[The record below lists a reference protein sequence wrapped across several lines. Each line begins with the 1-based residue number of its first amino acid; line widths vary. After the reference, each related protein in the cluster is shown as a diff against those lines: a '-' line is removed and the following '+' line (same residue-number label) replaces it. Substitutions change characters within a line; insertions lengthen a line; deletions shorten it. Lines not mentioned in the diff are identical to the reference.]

1 MNTEELDKY
10 AEEVKNRSYMEYAET
25 SDEELKEILDEKE
38 INKLEGKGLFNK
50 IAKHFRDKKQAKVME
65 EVDSLVDNIE
75 KSSVLDIIPEEYKEM
90 MVNDDGTAKE
100 E

>member
-1 MNTEELDKY
+1 MTREELEKY
-10 AEEVKNRSYMEYAET
+10 AEEVKNKPYMEYAET
-25 SDEELKEILDEKE
+25 SDEELKEILDKKE

-65 EVDSLVDNIE
+65 EVDKLVDNINN
-75 KSSVLDIIPEEYKEM
+75 SSVLDIIPEEYKEM
-90 MVNDDGTAKE
+90 MVDDDGTRKE

>member
-1 MNTEELDKY
+1 MDKEELEKY
-10 AEEVKNRSYMEYAET
+10 AEEVKNRPYMEYAET

-50 IAKHFRDKKQAKVME
+50 IAKHFRDKKQVKVME
-65 EVDSLVDNIE
+65 EVDKLVDNIE
-75 KSSVLDIIPEEYKEM
+75 RSSVLDIIPEEYKEM
-90 MVNDDGTAKE
+90 MVDDDGSTKE